1 MAAAKRLNLS
11 DFERVVVARLCKLAM
26 VAILNLA
33 GFKWMD
39 TTKPCKLAIVVRLHE
54 L

>member
-11 DFERVVVARLCKLAM
+11 DFERAVVARLCELAM

-33 GFKWMD
+33 GFEWMD
-39 TTKPCKLAIVVRLHE
+39 TMKPCKLVIVVRLHE